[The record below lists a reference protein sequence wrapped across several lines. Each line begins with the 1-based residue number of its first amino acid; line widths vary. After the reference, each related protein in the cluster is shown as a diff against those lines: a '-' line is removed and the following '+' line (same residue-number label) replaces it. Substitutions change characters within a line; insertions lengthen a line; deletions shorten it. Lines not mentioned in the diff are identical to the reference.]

1 MADIIGGMY
10 SHLDPSRAHD
20 FAMDNDQ
27 MLNLAQTF
35 ESSLTQDLSA
45 LTAALDNQDP
55 DPMRRLLHSLKG
67 YVTFLSKEEL
77 SGHVIQLEAMSRQ
90 SSLDEV
96 KDRVV
101 QFIPALKTL
110 LSEVSH
116 WKSTTLVK

>member
-10 SHLDPSRAHD
+10 SHLDPSRAQD

-116 WKSTTLVK
+116 WKSTTLIK

>member
-1 MADIIGGMY
+1 MY
-10 SHLDPSRAHD
+10 SHLDPSRAQD

-27 MLNLAQTF
+27 MLNLAQNF

>member
-1 MADIIGGMY
+1 MY
-10 SHLDPSRAHD
+10 SHLDPSRAQD

-27 MLNLAQTF
+27 MLNLAETF
-35 ESSLTQDLSA
+35 ESSLTQDLSSLQSA
-45 LTAALDNQDP
+45 LENQDP
-55 DPMRRLLHSLKG
+55 DPLRRLLHSLKG
-67 YVTFLSKEEL
+67 YVTFLSKAEL

-96 KDRVV
+96 KNMVHSV
-101 QFIPALKTL
+101 LPSLTTL

>member
-1 MADIIGGMY
+1 
-10 SHLDPSRAHD
+10 
-20 FAMDNDQ
+20 
-27 MLNLAQTF
+27 
-35 ESSLTQDLSA
+35 
-45 LTAALDNQDP
+45 
-55 DPMRRLLHSLKG
+55 
-67 YVTFLSKEEL
+67 
-77 SGHVIQLEAMSRQ
+77 MSRQ

>member
-10 SHLDPSRAHD
+10 SHLDPSRAQD